1 MGKPAAVARYTSLE
15 PAYGSQWIEM
25 LGGYP
30 VRVDISGHGLR
41 ERGLGSCSSK
51 ISWSLPQC
59 GHFNVLPVIGGSSFS
74 VLGIGRPDSM
84 AAKIIEPANVLTW
97 LALDLCQIP

>member
-1 MGKPAAVARYTSLE
+1 MARCIALE
-15 PAYGSQWIEM
+15 PAYCFESIEM
-25 LGGYP
+25 LAGYP
-30 VRVDISGHGLR
+30 VQVDISGHGLR
-41 ERGLGSCSSK
+41 ARGRGSRSSK

-59 GHFNVLPVIGGSSFS
+59 GHFNLLPVTGGFSFS
-74 VLGIGRPDSM
+74 VLVMGRPDSM